1 MTRRP
6 LRNALFALGLCILAA
21 CVVNLSFDMPQ
32 QLTVQSQGS
41 VTSISTTLQV
51 VLSNYQEIIDHKND
65 IKSLDLDSADVTV
78 VSLGPTNKAT
88 KLNGAVRLAKSPS
101 DPVASQISVGG
112 PLSNFPIMAGSSVRL
127 PGSPQLDAFL
137 LQQLQ
142 NGGTFYVVVDG
153 SIDQAPVDLKLNVI
167 MHASLGYDTGIF

>member
-1 MTRRP
+1 M
-6 LRNALFALGLCILAA
+6 
-21 CVVNLSFDMPQ
+21 
-32 QLTVQSQGS
+32 
-41 VTSISTTLQV
+41 
-51 VLSNYQEIIDHKND
+51 
-65 IKSLDLDSADVTV
+65 
-78 VSLGPTNKAT
+78 
-88 KLNGAVRLAKSPS
+88 
-101 DPVASQISVGG
+101 
-112 PLSNFPIMAGSSVRL
+112 RL